1 MEPKRRLAI
10 LNIIILLLV
19 CSVGSIRS
27 EANSNSSKT
36 TTIILIRHAERDN
49 FFILTDAG
57 HKRAK
62 ALVDA
67 VGDMAIK
74 AIYSPDLERNLDTVK
89 PLASHLKLGIT
100 LTPRIQGAVIDQ
112 IVKDILA
119 QHTGEAVLLVGNGS
133 GNLREIHHRL
143 GGSGEGPHQYGELF
157 IYNILEQGTVKVIKS
172 RFGQ

>member
-19 CSVGSIRS
+19 CSVGNIRS
-27 EANSNSSKT
+27 EANSNSSKS

-49 FFILTDAG
+49 FFILTDDG
-57 HKRAK
+57 QKRAK

-67 VGDMAIK
+67 VDDREIK
-74 AIYSPDLERNLDTVK
+74 AIYSPDLERNLDTVR
-89 PLASHLKLGIT
+89 PLANHLGLDIT

-119 QHTGEAVLLVGNGS
+119 RYTGEAVLIVGNGS
-133 GNLREIHHRL
+133 SHLRKLHNRL
-143 GGSGEGPHQYGELF
+143 GGTGEGPYRYGDLF
-157 IYNILEQGTVKVIKS
+157 IYDIPDQGPVKVIKS
-172 RFGQ
+172 RY